1 MVYVLLQ
8 VWVLFLPYPRVS
20 CMQHVLEVRKDQPF
34 FSLYDIMTE
43 TCFVLGAE
51 HPHTLSE
58 EWRQKTTE
66 YLKSQNSNPISGI
79 SSEGYKG
86 KGY

>member
-1 MVYVLLQ
+1 
-8 VWVLFLPYPRVS
+8 
-20 CMQHVLEVRKDQPF
+20 
-34 FSLYDIMTE
+34 MTE
-43 TCFVLGAE
+43 TCFLLGAE
-51 HPHTLSE
+51 HPHTMSE

-66 YLKSQNSNPISGI
+66 YLKSQNSNPITGI